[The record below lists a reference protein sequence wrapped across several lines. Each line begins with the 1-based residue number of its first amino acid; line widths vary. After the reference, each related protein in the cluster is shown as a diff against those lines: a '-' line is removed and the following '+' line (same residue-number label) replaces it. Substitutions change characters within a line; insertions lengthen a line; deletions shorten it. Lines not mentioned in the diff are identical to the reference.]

1 MAESMQTLNSI
12 FSWRHRREREAH
24 RTEAR
29 QQQSESETQLRDMHN
44 LSNQLG
50 NRNQAIQEYESQ
62 NKAAA
67 LQKLNTDLDACK
79 RRQDK
84 LEAEVQVGLS
94 TI

>member
-1 MAESMQTLNSI
+1 MCVQCS
-12 FSWRHRREREAH
+12 EREAH

-29 QQQSESETQLRDMHN
+29 QQESESETQLRDMHN

-50 NRNQAIQEYESQ
+50 NLNQAIQEYDSQ

-67 LQKLNTDLDACK
+67 LQKLNSDLDACK

-84 LEAEVQVGLS
+84 LEVEVQVSGHMLTS
-94 TI
+94 VCMTAESNE

>member
-1 MAESMQTLNSI
+1 
-12 FSWRHRREREAH
+12 
-24 RTEAR
+24 
-29 QQQSESETQLRDMHN
+29 MHN

-67 LQKLNTDLDACK
+67 LQKLNADLDACK

-84 LEAEVQVGLS
+84 LEVEVQVEVAKALVL
-94 TI
+94 TRVLDERC